1 MKDIFTDDFK
11 QAVINLKTYT
21 AHRKPSAEQLQAFTE
36 SQLWLVNDIKS
47 LNSIKSIE
55 VEHED
60 GHYYVVNIYLK
71 NKHYISLYFPGDDE
85 E

>member
-1 MKDIFTDDFK
+1 MKDVFTDDFK

-21 AHRKPSAEQLQAFTE
+21 AHRKPSAEQLQAFVE
-36 SQLWLVNDIKS
+36 SQLWLTPDIK
-47 LNSIKSIE
+47 NIE

-71 NKHYISLYFPGDDE
+71 SKHYISLYFPGDDE

>member
-1 MKDIFTDDFK
+1 MKDIFTDDFR

-21 AHRKPSAEQLQAFTE
+21 AHRKPSAEQLQAFAE
-36 SQLWLVNDIKS
+36 SQLWLVNGIKD
-47 LNSIKSIE
+47 IE

-60 GHYYVVNIYLK
+60 GHYVVNIYLK